1 MQFKLISMLFA
12 LSVSLVSGEPV
23 DESAYNY
30 RNAHRIKEAHGRS
43 MKSDHKAAKV
53 HCVASNTTSAEMPV
67 SYNDKSS
74 VFFVDMGMIFTDY
87 YGLTSSVSKLQMHA
101 IARTFTAPVSSYAKA
116 QNHRDTE
123 TLYNSITGL
132 LNVLINHTVNDTY
145 VSPSDWDSY
154 KIDRRVFS
162 HMQVNDLL
170 RKRGRLL
177 SLAQERDNG
186 SDEVIRKEVAV
197 RKMQLKIFEAKGPD
211 SINTII
217 AGSVNYRQYRNR
229 FADYMW
235 NICAQTQDR
244 ETIRQVRNHFAY
256 WLSQGHE
263 DEQSKTELDST
274 YEDSSSSSYFYP
286 EGIKLSFTSALFS
299 LLGAMAIG
307 LFMTA

>member
-1 MQFKLISMLFA
+1 
-12 LSVSLVSGEPV
+12 
-23 DESAYNY
+23 
-30 RNAHRIKEAHGRS
+30 
-43 MKSDHKAAKV
+43 
-53 HCVASNTTSAEMPV
+53 
-67 SYNDKSS
+67 
-74 VFFVDMGMIFTDY
+74 
-87 YGLTSSVSKLQMHA
+87 
-101 IARTFTAPVSSYAKA
+101 
-116 QNHRDTE
+116 
-123 TLYNSITGL
+123 
-132 LNVLINHTVNDTY
+132 
-145 VSPSDWDSY
+145 
-154 KIDRRVFS
+154 
-162 HMQVNDLL
+162 
-170 RKRGRLL
+170 
-177 SLAQERDNG
+177 
-186 SDEVIRKEVAV
+186 
-197 RKMQLKIFEAKGPD
+197 MQLKIFEAKGPD